1 MLDKLSVLE
10 VDDTG
15 KILVNERLVVR
26 LQLLN
31 VGYDGALGVEVV
43 LAASITVVDYLHGY
57 PRPYLNSLTHSRIS
71 VSVSASRC
79 W

>member
-1 MLDKLSVLE
+1 MNYHFSE
-10 VDDTG
+10 VHDTG

-31 VGYDGALGVEVV
+31 VGYDGALGVQVV

-57 PRPYLNSLTHSRIS
+57 PRPYLNSLTQSRIS

>member
-1 MLDKLSVLE
+1 MKYHFSE
-10 VDDTG
+10 VHDPG

-57 PRPYLNSLTHSRIS
+57 PRPYLNSLTQSRIS